1 MEKIK
6 IYYVDYLPNKFRGMC
21 IPPIGIFILKKHK
34 GNKKIIQHD
43 LIHWEQYKKLGA
55 LQFYLNYL
63 IQYGLVGY
71 DKMPME
77 MEARKYETPFA
88 RNNYRLLYHR

>member
-43 LIHWEQYKKLGA
+43 LIHWKQYKKLGG

-63 IQYGLVGY
+63 IQYALVGY

-77 MEARKYETPFA
+77 MEARKHETPFA
-88 RNNYRLLYHR
+88 KNNYRLLYHR

>member
-34 GNKKIIQHD
+34 GNKKIILHD
-43 LIHWEQYKKLGA
+43 LIHWKQYKKLGG

-63 IQYGLVGY
+63 IQYALVGY

-77 MEARKYETPFA
+77 MEARKHETPFA
-88 RNNYRLLYHR
+88 KNNYRLLYHR